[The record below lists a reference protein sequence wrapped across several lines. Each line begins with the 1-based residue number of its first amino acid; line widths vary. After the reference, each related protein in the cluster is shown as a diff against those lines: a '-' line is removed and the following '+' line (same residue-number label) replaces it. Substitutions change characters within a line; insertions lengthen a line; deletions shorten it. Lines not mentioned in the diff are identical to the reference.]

1 MRLRYLNGVR
11 GSLDVM
17 IGIRNTE
24 LVFTSL
30 FNSIDD
36 FHVMEPN
43 FLVNFGSTRS
53 VHSYCN
59 RITVVYNSYL
69 ELSYLYHSNEEVK
82 YRAQAVKRTWH
93 RVHVYFEVIVSS
105 SNALRESRSN
115 TITFLVCLSCQSI
128 SSSSGSAG
136 SFAGN
141 PGPGQSGDTDFGLR
155 NLKTGIGL
163 DIPEDLGRIFP
174 WIKNILVWYL
184 LLL

>member
-105 SNALRESRSN
+105 SNALRESRSKYN
-115 TITFLVCLSCQSI
+115 NVSGLPFLPVNQQFFWVCWLLRRKPRTWTIWRHRFWSQE
-128 SSSSGSAG
+128 
-136 SFAGN
+136 
-141 PGPGQSGDTDFGLR
+141 
-155 NLKTGIGL
+155 
-163 DIPEDLGRIFP
+163 PEDRNRPGYTRRFGPNFSLD
-174 WIKNILVWYL
+174 
-184 LLL
+184 